1 MTAAAFSL
9 AELRAAFTALQAGDF
24 TQPVWGVSD
33 DDGAVRRVAQPSAL
47 GVVGVS
53 AGIGTT
59 TVALAVAEAIGA
71 ARLVEFSTPHA
82 SGLAGASTAE
92 LGIRN
97 GWSLG
102 VRHGLRIERRVA
114 AAATLLDADDGA
126 ASVVDFGSWTG
137 HVPRSVAL
145 VLVSGCSVP
154 GIRRLN
160 ACLVEACPSARRVV
174 PVITG
179 CPGRSVPKQA
189 IGAFG
194 PELRDVYVA
203 KRALIVPECPPL
215 RVAGITPEP
224 LPRALRVA
232 VEPISDLLEEIS

>member
-1 MTAAAFSL
+1 MTATAFSL
-9 AELRAAFTALQAGDF
+9 TELRAAFTALQTGDF
-24 TQPVWGVSD
+24 AHPVWGVSD
-33 DDGAVRRVAQPSAL
+33 DDGVAHRVAQPSTL
-47 GVVGVS
+47 GVAGVS

-59 TVALAVAEAIGA
+59 TMALAVAEAIGA

-82 SGLAGASTAE
+82 SGLAGASTVE

-97 GWSLG
+97 GWSVG
-102 VRHGLRIERRVA
+102 TRHGLRIERRVS

-126 ASVVDFGSWTG
+126 ASVVDFGSWSG
-137 HVPRSVAL
+137 HVPRGVAL

-154 GIRRLN
+154 GVRRLS
-160 ACLVEACPSARRVV
+160 ACLVEACSSVRCVV

-179 CPGRSVPKQA
+179 CPGRSVPKQV

-203 KRALIVPECPPL
+203 KRVLIVPECPSL
-215 RVAGITPEP
+215 RVAGITPDP
-224 LPRALRVA
+224 LPRGLRAA
-232 VEPISDLLEEIS
+232 VEPISDLLEGIS